1 MEIGGTFGRWLY
13 RNHCQLT
20 AVSNFVRQRVLPGAW
35 LLTGGGIASVLLGA
49 NLGKSIVVVLTF
61 LMLGIMMVGFGWAV
75 FRRAKVSAIRV
86 MPQTGA
92 VGEVLRYE
100 ITVRNEGRGALKE
113 AYFKE
118 AGNDPRPS
126 LWEFLNLREP
136 GEEMRNFFDRQFG
149 YYRWKWLIDRE
160 GQWAQANRSRPLAL
174 AAGETERVGMS
185 LIPRKRGVLVL
196 EDLRVE
202 LPDPLGL
209 FQRRSPTLNERSE
222 VLVIPK
228 RYRFPPLNLVGL
240 SELRMG
246 GETASTVRGEGGEFL
261 GLRDYRAGDSLRKI
275 HWKGWAKTGDP
286 VVKEFE
292 EMRFPRYGLVL
303 DTGLSGSGPDAFEEA
318 VSVAASFVSTMEQ
331 ECCLLDLM
339 FVRKEPQV
347 FTAGRGVAR
356 PDRLMEVLARVK
368 ASEESGYESLRRLV
382 LAHANEMT
390 AGVVVFS
397 GWSDDR
403 REFLGAL
410 RSTGLEL
417 EVYAV
422 GEGEAPEE
430 VVRNGINWLRQDRV
444 QEDLLK
450 G

>member
-20 AVSNFVRQRVLPGAW
+20 AVGNFVRQRVLPGAW

-49 NLGKSIVVVLTF
+49 NLGESIVVVLTF

-100 ITVRNEGRGALKE
+100 IAVRNEGRVALKE

-118 AGNDPRPS
+118 AGDDPRPS
-126 LWEFLNLREP
+126 LCEFLNLREP

-149 YYRWKWLIDRE
+149 YYRWKWLIDRG

-174 AAGETERVGMS
+174 AAGETERVEMS
-185 LIPRKRGVLVL
+185 LIPRKRGLLVL

-240 SELRMG
+240 SELRIG

-286 VVKEFE
+286 IVKEFE
-292 EMRFPRYGLVL
+292 EVRFPRYGLVL

-331 ECCLLDLM
+331 ERCLLDLM

-356 PDRLMEVLARVK
+356 PDHLMEVLARVK

-390 AGVVVFS
+390 AGVVIFS

-422 GEGEAPEE
+422 GAGEAPEE
-430 VVRNGINWLRQDRV
+430 VVRNGISWLKQDRV